1 MRLLL
6 LLPACLFPF
15 LSCNIINPTEEIPGY
30 VVVEGYTVSTSSGEG
45 TSSSNLR
52 EMWVYANDNIQG
64 VYSTPLKVPVLLSGN
79 TRITCYPGIWNNGI
93 GSLRIRYPF
102 LAAFDTTVVLEPNTD
117 VKIQP
122 HFSYLENLDIDAS
135 RNFDSSLGFNGTGSN
150 EGIMTQVTDP
160 NLVFEGI
167 GSALI
172 ALNDGQDYFQFSDAN
187 NFTFTTGNTVFLEM
201 NYSCTNSFNVG
212 CFITDGS
219 NSSKV
224 PVITLTPTYSDAAS
238 EPVWNKIYLDFGALG
253 LVAPG
258 ADHFRIYFEGARNE
272 SDQPKVYLDNLKLV
286 KFEE

>member
-6 LLPACLFPF
+6 YLSALLLS
-15 LSCNIINPTEEIPGY
+15 LHSCNIVNPTEEIPGY
-30 VVVEGYTVSTSSGEG
+30 VVVEDYAVSMQNGEG

-52 EMWVYANDNIQG
+52 EMWIYANDYIQG
-64 VYSTPLKVPVLLSGN
+64 VYSTPTKVPVLQTGN

-93 GSLRIRYPF
+93 GTLRIRYPF
-102 LAAFDTTVVLEPNTD
+102 LAAFDTAVNLQPNTE

-122 HFSYLENLDIDAS
+122 HFSYLANLDIDAT
-135 RNFDSSLGFNGTGSN
+135 RNFDNSLGFNGTGNNS
-150 EGIMTQVTDP
+150 GLITHVTDP
-160 NLVFEGI
+160 EFVFEGN

-172 ALNDGQDYFQFSDAN
+172 TLGEGQDYFLFSDAN

-212 CFITDGS
+212 CFITDGP
-219 NSSKV
+219 NSTKV
-224 PVITLTPTYSDAAS
+224 PVLTLTPTTSDAS
-238 EPVWNKIYLDFGALG
+238 ETQVWNKIYLDIGALG

-272 SDQPKVYLDNLKLV
+272 SNQPKVYLDNLKLV